1 MAGRTERR
9 LRMVAL
15 LLAFLVFGS
24 AAMLRLGY
32 WQVVAAPDLVI
43 RAVDTMAPPP
53 EPKLARGEIIDRDG
67 VTLAQSA
74 SFDRLDAHPKD
85 IPADRREGI
94 VETLAGILDLG
105 AAERQT
111 YLAKLS
117 TDRAWD
123 WLARRLTPDQSL
135 AVTLAKDAGE
145 LPGISLEPLEARV
158 YPRHGGQAHTTL
170 ASHLLGFVA
179 GDSGGA
185 YGLERVYED
194 RLAGR
199 DTSAMQTAS
208 IAGLDTG
215 PGSVADLEGLVVPP
229 LRLTIDAR
237 LQRQL
242 ESELN
247 TARIAN
253 QARSVSAVV
262 MDPYS
267 GAILATASVPG
278 YDANDFAAVAQ
289 EDMDLL
295 RDRVVSDIY
304 EPGSVMKIF
313 TATAALDRGVVT
325 PETKILDQA
334 RLEFYRHTVENADGK
349 GMGWLPVKDVIANSR
364 NVATA
369 KIAALLAPKDTQKAA
384 RLLHGMWDRVGLVGR
399 TGVDMAGEEPGIY
412 WDPDRYQWAE
422 VDLANRAFGQGVAVT
437 LLQLARG
444 FSTLVNGG
452 FLVQPHVL
460 ADSETDRPKERVLR
474 PKIADL
480 AQEILVHVTGSV
492 PHYARGSLIPGY
504 LIGGKT
510 GTAQIWDVEKGD
522 WKRNRFNHSFIGFVG
537 ANRPEVVIAVRI
549 EEAVPAAVKPY
560 LDLEIESYELFQMIA
575 RGAIKHLDIERS
587 RDRHAGLPILGTEA
601 ARVLTPDRARAAR
614 AESRKDEKAARREV
628 KGDDRATPGAE
639 PESDR
644 GNQGPESDRE
654 DRKPTHV
661 DAVTKPRDAES
672 GANRREAAGEGERAA
687 APASVRG
694 DGSLAP
700 ARVQRGRI
708 PPDGP
713 R

>member
-15 LLAFLVFGS
+15 LLVFLLFGT

-32 WQVVAAPDLVI
+32 WQVVAAPDLVL

-74 SFDRLDAHPKD
+74 SFDRLDAHPRD
-85 IPADRREGI
+85 IPADRRDGI
-94 VETLAGILDLG
+94 VATLAGILDLG
-105 AAERQT
+105 PAERQA

-123 WLARRLTPDQSL
+123 WLARRLTPDESV
-135 AVTLAKDAGE
+135 AVTLAMDAGD

-179 GDSGGA
+179 GDTGGA
-185 YGLERVYED
+185 YGLERAYED

-199 DTSAMQTAS
+199 DLGSTQTAS
-208 IAGLDTG
+208 IGGLDTG
-215 PGSVADLEGLVVPP
+215 FDSMGDLDGLVVPP

-247 TARIAN
+247 TARIAD

-267 GAILATASVPG
+267 GAILASASVPG

-325 PETKILDQA
+325 PETKILDEA
-334 RLEFYRHTVENADGK
+334 RLRFYRHTVENADGK
-349 GMGWLPVKDVIANSR
+349 GMGRLAVKDVIANSR

-369 KIAALLAPKDTQKAA
+369 KIAAMLAPKDTQKAA
-384 RLLHGMWDRVGLVGR
+384 RLLHGMWERVGLVGR

-412 WDPDRYQWAE
+412 WDPARYQWAE

-452 FLVQPHVL
+452 FLIQPHVV
-460 ADSETDRPKERVLR
+460 ADVETTDQPRERVLR
-474 PKIADL
+474 PKVADL
-480 AQEILVHVTGSV
+480 ARQILVHVTGSV

-510 GTAQIWDVEKGD
+510 GTAQIWDAGKGD
-522 WKRNRFNHSFIGFVG
+522 WKHNRFNHSFIGFVG
-537 ANRPEVVIAVRI
+537 SDRPEVVIAVRI

-575 RGAIKHLDIERS
+575 RGAIKHLDIEPS
-587 RDRHAGLPILGTEA
+587 RDRQAGLPILGTEA
-601 ARVLTPDRARAAR
+601 ARVLTPERVRVARTDEASDRGDRKRKGAEAGTKPGETKPTRTRAEPADGSDSGGAAARAAVTR
-614 AESRKDEKAARREV
+614 
-628 KGDDRATPGAE
+628 
-639 PESDR
+639 
-644 GNQGPESDRE
+644 NQG
-654 DRKPTHV
+654 
-661 DAVTKPRDAES
+661 
-672 GANRREAAGEGERAA
+672 
-687 APASVRG
+687 
-694 DGSLAP
+694 LAP
-700 ARVQRGRI
+700 ANAPRGRV

>member
-1 MAGRTERR
+1 MAGRTDRR

-15 LLAFLVFGS
+15 LLVFLVFGT

-32 WQVVAAPDLVI
+32 WQVVAAPDLVE

-53 EPKLARGEIIDRDG
+53 EPKLARGEIVDRAG

-74 SFDRLDAHPKD
+74 SFDRLDAYPKD
-85 IPADRREGI
+85 IPAERREEI

-111 YLAKLS
+111 VLAKLS

-123 WLARRLTPDQSL
+123 WLDRRLTADESVAITL
-135 AVTLAKDAGE
+135 AVDEGK
-145 LPGISLEPLEARV
+145 LPGISLEPIESRV
-158 YPRHGGQAHTTL
+158 YPRHGGQGHTTL

-185 YGLERVYED
+185 YGLELAYDD
-194 RLAGR
+194 RLTGR
-199 DTSAMQTAS
+199 VSSPAQVAS
-208 IAGLDTG
+208 IGGLDSG
-215 PGSVADLEGLVVPP
+215 AASVRDLDGLVVPP

-237 LQRQL
+237 LQRQV

-247 TARIAN
+247 TARIADR
-253 QARSVSAVV
+253 ARSVSAVV
-262 MDPYS
+262 MDPHT
-267 GAILATASVPG
+267 GAILASASVPG

-289 EDMDLL
+289 EGMDLL

-313 TATAALDRGVVT
+313 TAAAALDKGVVR

-334 RLEFYRHTVENADGK
+334 RLDFYKHTVRNADGK
-349 GMGWLPVKDVIANSR
+349 GMGWLTVKDVIANSR

-369 KIAALLAPKDTQKAA
+369 KMAALLAPKDTQKAA
-384 RLLHGMWDRVGLVGR
+384 RLLHGMWRGVGLVGR
-399 TGVDMAGEEPGIY
+399 TGIDMASEEAGIF
-412 WDPDRYQWAE
+412 WDPADYQWAE

-444 FSTLVNGG
+444 FSTIVNGG
-452 FLVQPHVL
+452 FLVHPHVV
-460 ADSETDRPKERVLR
+460 ADGEAAGLPTERVLR
-474 PKIADL
+474 PKVA
-480 AQEILVHVTGSV
+480 AQARDILVHVTGSV

-510 GTAQIWDVEKGD
+510 GTAQIWDKEKGD
-522 WKRNRFNHSFIGFVG
+522 WKHNRFNHSFIGFIG
-537 ANRPEVVIAVRI
+537 SNRPEVVIAVRI

-587 RDRHAGLPILGTEA
+587 RDRNAGLPILGTAA
-601 ARVLTPDRARAAR
+601 ARELTPERARAAR
-614 AESRKDEKAARREV
+614 HEAREAGREGRRDAREEARRRVGQEPPRERKSEV
-628 KGDDRATPGAE
+628 
-639 PESDR
+639 DR
-644 GNQGPESDRE
+644 GPMDHRQR
-654 DRKPTHV
+654 
-661 DAVTKPRDAES
+661 AE
-672 GANRREAAGEGERAA
+672 GQTDDGAANRRRT
-687 APASVRG
+687 ASDSR
-694 DGSLAP
+694 P
-700 ARVQRGRI
+700 
-708 PPDGP
+708 
-713 R
+713 